1 METVIWKRYRLLWE
15 YAGVTAGV
23 VITALGLVLFLIPG
37 KIAAGG
43 VSGFAIIIFHLL
55 GINVGITMLAVNI
68 PLFLL
73 GIKKLGGLRFG
84 LKGIYGAVLL
94 SILTDF
100 FAYFLD
106 ALTDD
111 PILATLYGGALVGV
125 GLGIVVYFGGTTGGT
140 ILAAQLLQKHF
151 RISVGHGLL
160 AFDALVIMM
169 AGIVFS
175 IELALYAIIALLLTV
190 KVIDF
195 IQEGVGYAKAAIII
209 SDKSDEIKSAVL
221 KVMDRGATLLK
232 GEGAYTGEKKEV
244 LLVVISRTEVSSLKS
259 LINQIDPQAFVILT
273 SVNEA
278 IGEGF
283 KDMKK
288 EN

>member
-1 METVIWKRYRLLWE
+1 MDTVIWKRYRLLWE

-23 VITALGLVLFLIPG
+23 IITALGLVLFLIPG

-55 GINVGITMLAVNI
+55 GINVGITMLAINI
-68 PLFLL
+68 PLFIL

-94 SILTDF
+94 SVLTDF

-160 AFDALVIMM
+160 AFDALVILM

-175 IELALYAIIALLLTV
+175 VELALYAIIALLLTV

-195 IQEGVGYAKAAIII
+195 IQEGVGYAKAAFII
-209 SDKSDEIKSAVL
+209 SDKSDEIKSAIL
-221 KVMDRGATLLK
+221 KGMDRGATLLK
-232 GEGAYTGEKKEV
+232 GEGAYTGDQKEV
-244 LLVVISRTEVSSLKS
+244 LFVIVSRTEVSSLKN
-259 LINQIDPQAFVILT
+259 LINQIDPQAFVVLT